1 MSHGTMGRHAPLTDD
16 QRAAVA
22 DRAVEQVADTL
33 ADLGLDL
40 GDGPT
45 PPSEGVHS
53 RGGSAASS
61 TDAETHP
68 ERAGE

>member
-1 MSHGTMGRHAPLTDD
+1 MGRHAPLTDD

-33 ADLGLDL
+33 AKHGLEL

-45 PPSEGVHS
+45 PAGIDR
-53 RGGSAASS
+53 RGGPVASKA
-61 TDAETHP
+61 DAEARR